1 MKEDQ
6 ERTPLRTILTNFLNH
21 IENLESQRSPEDSYE
36 SEFQE
41 LKLFS
46 ETIKGCKQY
55 SCSEGEKEVNRK
67 KNRYK
72 DILPFDISR
81 VILNEYAGIPGSDYI
96 NANYIKGASGSPAYI
111 ASQGP
116 LPHTVNDF
124 WRMVVQCEVQVI
136 VMACNEEEAGKHKCE
151 NYWVDGEG
159 EEKQFGMVTIRLI
172 KASTVCPDFSVRTMR
187 LKYTTAQSNVEE
199 RTVCQFHYSA
209 WPDHGVPPLVKP
221 LLDMVRLVR
230 DTQASETLPVLVH
243 CSAGCGRT
251 GTICAIDY
259 VWGLLRAGKLT
270 KDFSLLSLV
279 REMRKQR
286 IAMVQ
291 TKEQYVLVHQAVRE
305 LFREQL
311 RMIDSH
317 PYENI
322 DCNGHP
328 LIKYPSP
335 EPTYE
340 SVMNYQPN
348 NITEEKQDEKEKE
361 MVAPPIPQKKRF
373 HTLST
378 KQEKEVENLSERQRL
393 VEQAESSSESIASSS
408 TSGTSAGHRPRIA
421 KLKSLFERNSNARD
435 NRQVARS
442 HSLGAVRNSR
452 PVPPP
457 SQLGVTLDNN
467 QKEHTVVKDV
477 ALPIPCRGILRVP
490 QLNDQRP
497 ALPVKRSKSLRVLG
511 TGDRYKLS
519 IPASSVLSCDIDS
532 NPKTAAEK
540 ARRLSLESNVDEMR
554 DSDRKLGTDEGT
566 RQLIDKQDNHV
577 VGMDSVV
584 AGLGVRERRNSFR
597 QAVNRGT
604 NTSAVFGHKD
614 YESVWGTSYK
624 KPALLRSYTSVDI
637 RTSYSQSMRHA
648 VGLEE
653 FKVDDK
659 FKATPNKPIIK
670 PKPPVFAIKT
680 QGKVSD
686 TLGNKVV
693 QHGMKSNEFQNPL
706 AIQVKPFNSN
716 NPVNTRSHTRGE
728 RHLDIKRNEGKVNL
742 LTSQHSREDMFKQ
755 NEQVHA
761 NRLEYTN
768 LDRSTGMRQQN
779 QVPNLSI
786 PAKQRVLQNV
796 PSSYPKPIS
805 SSSSK
810 VVTSSK
816 KTQSDDTGVNK
827 YSSVE
832 PRKTDICTGI
842 REGPMVKTY
851 GGSRANPQFQTPK
864 LNMPYQPQ
872 QEIANRRKQEFS
884 QNSRQGILEQRADSS
899 SSNSNNKLCTHT
911 GHEVRS
917 VQNDRSVQP
926 RSNPI
931 NPFIEMRSNPL
942 SPAQSSSN
950 RTVVYD
956 SRINRQE
963 QMRNYGL
970 RPKAPP
976 PPPAYSEHNR
986 SNYKLNT
993 SVQAVFN
1000 SRMAPTNVSQEQE
1013 QRYRQSNLRDHRDG
1027 SKVFS
1032 ESRMDH
1038 ECRQTAEVKPLH
1050 HDVRQSAVPVDRAN
1064 SQVYYESHHPTKY
1077 CHSKLYAKSYELKS
1091 SPDTRQHTQ
1100 PHTEDHRSSQYSKPN
1115 TSLEEPAQK
1124 VERTPQ
1130 LKSGF
1135 AEEPHS
1141 SSALQSSGRPNMS
1154 NSDAELAPYG
1164 VKLRRGSRDDLAL
1177 CSNMSTPSRVKRHAS
1192 VVLLR
1197 HSLIE
1202 NGTPTSSDSSHQPTL
1217 PLTVWTH
1224 NSQANGE
1231 PTSTPSSQ
1239 SSQLA
1244 KKKAED
1250 PWSGAV
1256 GVDLDQVAA
1265 SISQKD
1271 GNSTKLMR
1279 AALEA
1284 LHLRKGTTP
1293 QAFDASAEPKS
1304 SVVSPPV
1311 SQQPFRRQQQYL

>member
-187 LKYTTAQSNVEE
+187 LKYTTAQANVEE

-279 REMRKQR
+279 CEMRKQR

-421 KLKSLFERNSNARD
+421 KLKSLFERNSNGRD

-442 HSLGAVRNSR
+442 HSLGAVRSSR

-457 SQLGVTLDNN
+457 QLGVTSDNN
-467 QKEHTVVKDV
+467 QRENIVVKDI
-477 ALPIPCRGILRVP
+477 ALPIPCRGILCVP
-490 QLNDQRP
+490 PLNDQRP

-519 IPASSVLSCDIDS
+519 IPASSIPSCNIDS
-532 NPKTAAEK
+532 SPKTAAEK

-554 DSDRKLGTDEGT
+554 DSDRKLGTDEES
-566 RQLIDKQDNHV
+566 RQLVDNQDNH

-604 NTSAVFGHKD
+604 NTSAVIRHKD
-614 YESVWGTSYK
+614 YESVWGTNYK
-624 KPALLRSYTSVDI
+624 RPALLRSYTSVDI
-637 RTSYSQSMRHA
+637 RTSYSQSMRHV

-653 FKVDDK
+653 FKTDGK
-659 FKATPNKPIIK
+659 YKGTPNKPTIK
-670 PKPPVFAIKT
+670 PKPPAFAIKP
-680 QGKVSD
+680 QDKVSN
-686 TLGNKVV
+686 TLGHKIL
-693 QHGMKSNEFQNPL
+693 QHSMKSSEFQSHPVM
-706 AIQVKPFNSN
+706 QVKQFNSSSAAN
-716 NPVNTRSHTRGE
+716 IRSHTRSD
-728 RHLDIKRNEGKVNL
+728 RRTDPDVRRTDGKINALV
-742 LTSQHSREDMFKQ
+742 TSQPSRTEVFKQ
-755 NEQVHA
+755 NEQIPHT
-761 NRLEYTN
+761 NRSEYAVM
-768 LDRSTGMRQQN
+768 DRSTGVRHQS

-786 PAKQRVLQNV
+786 STTKQRVLQNV
-796 PSSYPKPIS
+796 SSSYSKPIS
-805 SSSSK
+805 STSK
-810 VVTSSK
+810 VVISSK
-816 KTQSDDTGVNK
+816 KTQSDDVGMNK
-827 YSSVE
+827 YSVE
-832 PRKTDICTGI
+832 PKKT
-842 REGPMVKTY
+842 ELTY
-851 GGSRANPQFQTPK
+851 SGVRDVSMLKPYVGSRPNPQFQTP
-864 LNMPYQPQ
+864 MSYQPQ
-872 QEIANRRKQEFS
+872 QEVANRRKQDFS
-884 QNSRQGILEQRADSS
+884 PNLRQGIVEQR
-899 SSNSNNKLCTHT
+899 SNSNSKLCTHT
-911 GHEVRS
+911 GHDFRPIPNERS
-917 VQNDRSVQP
+917 VHL
-926 RSNPI
+926 RSNPV
-931 NPFIEMRSNPL
+931 NPFTEMRNNPA
-942 SPAQSSSN
+942 SQSCSN

-956 SRINRQE
+956 SRVGRQE
-963 QMRNYGL
+963 HVRSHGL

-976 PPPAYSEHNR
+976 PPPAYSEHTR
-986 SNYKLNT
+986 SSYKLN
-993 SVQAVFN
+993 SNVFDG
-1000 SRMAPTNVSQEQE
+1000 RMAPTSVNEEQE
-1013 QRYRQSNLRDHRDG
+1013 QRYHQSNLRDHRDSLKG
-1027 SKVFS
+1027 FS
-1032 ESRMDH
+1032 DPRVDH
-1038 ECRQTAEVKPLH
+1038 ESRQTAEVKPLH
-1050 HDVRQSAVPVDRAN
+1050 HDVRQSTAPVDRSN
-1064 SQVYYESHHPTKY
+1064 PQIYYESHHPTKY
-1077 CHSKLYAKSYELKS
+1077 CHSKLYTKS
-1091 SPDTRQHTQ
+1091 SDSRPNNQ
-1100 PHTEDHRSSQYSKPN
+1100 PNVEDHRLSQYNKPN
-1115 TSLEEPAQK
+1115 TSSEEPAQK

-1130 LKSGF
+1130 HKSGF
-1135 AEEPHS
+1135 IEESHSS
-1141 SSALQSSGRPNMS
+1141 SSALQSSGRPNIS

-1202 NGTPTSSDSSHQPTL
+1202 NSSNPTNSDSAHQPSL
-1217 PLTVWTH
+1217 PLTVWNQ

-1231 PTSTPSSQ
+1231 LSSTPSSQ
-1239 SSQLA
+1239 SNQLA

-1293 QAFDASAEPKS
+1293 QTFDTTTEPKS
-1304 SVVSPPV
+1304 SAVSPPV
-1311 SQQPFRRQQQYL
+1311 PQQPFRRQQQYL